1 MLPVTV
7 VISRQPQPGREAELL
22 AWAEEVTRVAEGFPG
37 HLGARIYPP
46 SASDR
51 GELVVAFS
59 FENADALTAWEHSG
73 ERASLLD
80 RLEGLVV
87 GETTT
92 HSVSGFEGIF
102 SHAPGR
108 PIIPPPR
115 WKTAVIIGIALYPV
129 SLLLNWL
136 LGPLIAD
143 WNILLRVLVN
153 VLIIVPYMAWIGV
166 PYLTRWLRG
175 WLHPRAKATNR

>member
-7 VISRQPQPGREAELL
+7 VISRVPRPGREDDLV
-22 AWAEEVTRVAEGFPG
+22 AWAEGVSTAAQDFPG
-37 HLGARIYPP
+37 HLDARIYPP

-59 FENADALTAWEHSG
+59 FESAEALTAWEHS
-73 ERASLLD
+73 EVRATWLR

-102 SHAPGR
+102 SHAPGQAV
-108 PIIPPPR
+108 IPPPR
-115 WKTAVIIGIALYPV
+115 WKTATIIGLALYPV
-129 SLLLNWL
+129 SLVINWL
-136 LGPLIAD
+136 LGPLMAD
-143 WNILLRVLVN
+143 WNLFVRVLVM
-153 VLIIVPYMAWIGV
+153 VLIIVPYMAWVGV

-175 WLHPRAKATNR
+175 WLHAS